1 MRSLPIC
8 PEIYFRNSEA
18 LVGSWFYFQDSPRR
32 SDRGDVLSGG
42 RAGPKRPRKSPSKA
56 LGRLERNRRAPGIG
70 RFTLRFGIEDVEAWC
85 RASQYPPSDPSMAGD
100 NNQ

>member
-56 LGRLERNRRAPGIG
+56 LGRLERNRRAPRIDD
-70 RFTLRFGIEDVEAWC
+70 FTPTVWDRGCGGLVQSLSISPVRPLNG
-85 RASQYPPSDPSMAGD
+85 G
-100 NNQ
+100 